1 MKPVDILVVDDHKI
15 VHEGIVSMLNDQDLV
30 GNIDYCPSL
39 ASLKTTLRVK
49 HYDLLILDINLA
61 GENALDAIDEINFL
75 VPNVKIIALT
85 SYDNQRLVQQ
95 AKDLDIDGYLLKNTT
110 KKLFIS
116 TIWEVLNGKK
126 YFHSSKSAPADE
138 FSQSLDSFANKSTLS
153 KREQELVG
161 YLTSGL
167 NESEIAE
174 KLFISR
180 HTVRT
185 HKKNIFKKLNVHG
198 VMGLIRLMKGDS
210 H

>member
-15 VHEGIVSMLNDQDLV
+15 VHEGIVSMLNDQDFV
-30 GNIDYCPSL
+30 GKIDYCPSL
-39 ASLKTTLRVK
+39 ASLKTTLRGK
-49 HYDLLILDINLA
+49 QYDLLILDINLA
-61 GENALDAIDEINFL
+61 GENALDAIDEIKFL
-75 VPNVKIIALT
+75 APNVKVIALT

-95 AKDLDIDGYLLKNTT
+95 AKDLNIDGYLLKNTT

-126 YFHSSKSAPADE
+126 YFHSSKSAPMDE